1 MKTKILSMAMV
12 IGLSTISLFA
22 QSEKKEK
29 FEVAGNCG
37 MCETRI
43 EKAANAVDGVSSA
56 DWDRKTKMIEV
67 SYNPEKSDTHK
78 IHQAIAKVGHD
89 TKMHKAE
96 DRVYEKLPG
105 CCKYERITSVEHN
118 H

>member
-1 MKTKILSMAMV
+1 MKTRILSMAMI
-12 IGLSTISLFA
+12 IGLSVFTLFA

-56 DWDRKTKMIEV
+56 DWDRETKMIEV
-67 SYNPEKSDTHK
+67 SYNPEKTEIHK

-96 DRVYEKLPG
+96 DSVYDALPA
-105 CCKYERITSVEHN
+105 CCKYERMNPNEHK